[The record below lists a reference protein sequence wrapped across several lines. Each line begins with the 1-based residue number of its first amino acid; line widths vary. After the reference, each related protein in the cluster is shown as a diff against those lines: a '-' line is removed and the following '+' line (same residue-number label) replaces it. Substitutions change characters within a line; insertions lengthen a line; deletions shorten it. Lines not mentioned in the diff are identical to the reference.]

1 MTPVILPD
9 NYYLDYFLRLT
20 ELVRQRY
27 DDLLSAT
34 DSEFLRAIDQTDPVA
49 LRLLIRL
56 FLRKGPCFVSAKL
69 HYREVPDGPAALN
82 RLLEQGLIEADPM
95 VYAWQLIDLLP
106 IAQSRQ
112 LFSADEPSCRKSDL
126 LARWLND
133 ATVQPCSAWGVTEAI
148 IQPTGADSY
157 RRLQLLYFGNER
169 QNLTEFVL
177 EDLGL
182 FQYETYPLDR
192 SNRLF
197 QDADDI
203 TTTLVLNDLADDFYR
218 LCDAKD
224 WPALPDLATQ
234 VLALAPSERLARR
247 CHRLLNRIGYRLEQL
262 GDLDRAQACFST
274 NAQPPARE
282 RLARIAF
289 KRGQYDDCLSQLE
302 TLAEQPICADET
314 AFYRRFVNRVRT
326 KLGLAK
332 LTFPLPALTVR
343 QAHWQRTPGSV
354 ETQACEQLGHAVWL
368 ENALPLGVFG
378 LLYWPLVFADV
389 PGVWQHPFQSG
400 PSDLYDEDFCAKRQA
415 GFKLLATQT
424 KAQWRAALIER
435 WHTKHG
441 LANPFVHW
449 SALRLEVVLACF
461 DALTRAQWLGL
472 STHLLA
478 DLRRHRAGFPD
489 LFQYHEDSYC
499 FIEIKGPGDKLQDN
513 QIHWLNQFAR
523 LGIHAQV
530 CYVSYDA
537 QPTL

>member
-1 MTPVILPD
+1 MTQVMVPD
-9 NYYLDYFLRLT
+9 NYYLDYFVRLT
-20 ELVRQRY
+20 DLVKLRY
-27 DDLLSAT
+27 GDLLSAT
-34 DSEFLRAIDQTDPVA
+34 DNQFLHAIDQTDPVA

-56 FLRKGPCFVSAKL
+56 YLRKGPCFVSTKL
-69 HYREVPDGPAALN
+69 RYREVPDCAAALTA
-82 RLLEQGLIEADPM
+82 LLEQGLIEADPA
-95 VYAWQLIDLLP
+95 VYAWQLVELLP

-112 LFSADEPSCRKSDL
+112 LFSPDDPRCRKTDL
-126 LARWLND
+126 LARWLED
-133 ATVQPCSAWGVTEAI
+133 QTLQPCSAWGLSESI

-169 QNLTEFVL
+169 QTLTEFVL

-182 FQYETYPLDR
+182 FQYESYSLER

-203 TTTLVLNDLADDFYR
+203 TTTLVLNDLADDFYQ
-218 LCDAKD
+218 LCDTKD
-224 WPALPDLATQ
+224 WSALADLAAQ
-234 VLALAPSERLARR
+234 VLALVPSERLTRR
-247 CHRLLNRIGYRLEQL
+247 WYRLLNRIGYRLEQA
-262 GDLDRAQACFST
+262 GDLDLAESCFST

-289 KRGQYDDCLSQLE
+289 KRGQYEACLSQLE

-332 LTFPLPALTVR
+332 LTFPVPALTVR
-343 QAHWQRTPGSV
+343 QANWLRTPGSV
-354 ETQACEQLGHAVWL
+354 ETQACEHLGHAVWL

-378 LLYWPLVFADV
+378 LLYWPVIFADV
-389 PGVWQHPFQSG
+389 PGVWQHPFQSA
-400 PSDLYDEDFCAKRQA
+400 PTDLYDEDFCTQRQTW
-415 GFKLLATQT
+415 LAPMATHT
-424 KAQWRAALIER
+424 KAQWRASLIER
-435 WHTKHG
+435 WQTKYG

-449 SALRLEVVLACF
+449 SALSLEVLLACF
-461 DALTRAQWLGL
+461 DALSQAQWLGL
-472 STHLLA
+472 SEHLFT

-489 LFQYHEDSYC
+489 LFQYHDEHYC

-513 QIHWLNQFAR
+513 QINWLTQFAR
-523 LGIHAQV
+523 LGINAQV
-530 CYVSYDA
+530 CYVHYDA